1 MKNPNAPIVIVIIL
15 GMLAVVFGL
24 NWPVPALLWF
34 WVVVGLAT
42 ALIGLRQPAGDQA
55 ALRRRFIWIMLAYVV
70 LVMAAVFIV
79 RRGLLPGWELPLA
92 LLPLIPGV
100 LVVFNVVSS
109 LRFMD
114 ELEQRIQME
123 AFGFAFGITF
133 LALLTES
140 LLGIADLEAGDPGV
154 YLLYMAAAWLL
165 GQLIA
170 RRRYQ

>member
-1 MKNPNAPIVIVIIL
+1 MSKRNTPLVVVIIL
-15 GMLAVVFGL
+15 IMLAIVFGL
-24 NWPVPALLWF
+24 NWPVPAVLWF
-34 WVVVGLAT
+34 WVVVGLAA
-42 ALIGLRQPAGDQA
+42 ALIGLRQPAEDQA

-70 LVMAAVFIV
+70 LVMVAVYTV

-100 LVVFNVVSS
+100 MVVFNVVNS
-109 LRFMD
+109 LRYMD
-114 ELEQRIQME
+114 ELERRIQTE
-123 AFGFAFGITF
+123 AFGLAFGILF

-140 LLGIADLEAGDPGV
+140 LLGIMGLESGDPGL
-154 YLLYMAAAWLL
+154 YLLYMAAAWLM